1 MASSHYDI
9 PSVFLQA
16 LETLLLFESK
26 KTITAAA
33 SKGPATFEAIRP
45 QLTYGLPSSFW
56 EYFEP
61 LLKGRV
67 TQFIKTCATILRVN
81 PSKLLKE
88 VMPAKEVSRIYLQQS
103 PYDSVECACRAYVS
117 LADGAFAARCF
128 LPAMPHT
135 NYCAAH
141 QYFRPSIQ
149 TRIDQ
154 GLPVPKTYERLRS
167 AHDRP
172 ELWVDP
178 TTGAVYDAA
187 LRPAGYYNKDTGKL
201 TLARMKAAT

>member
-33 SKGPATFEAIRP
+33 NSAAFEAIKP
-45 QLTYGLPSSFW
+45 SLTYGLPGSFW

-67 TQFIKTCATILRVN
+67 TQFIKTCATILRVH

-117 LADGAFAARCF
+117 LAEGSFAARCF
-128 LPAMPHT
+128 QPSMPHT
-135 NYCAAH
+135 NYCTAH

-178 TTGAVYDAA
+178 ATGSVYDAA
-187 LRPAGYYNKDTGKL
+187 LKPAGYYNKDTGKL
-201 TLARMKAAT
+201 TLACIKTTT